1 MISDLI
7 GKEKSHGVGYHRNNN
22 IKILNGEQSRN
33 SMFMGTLQQIFT
45 VIDVSAE
52 IQISCNRI
60 SKMRV
65 QTSSILEWRGISI
78 TKVINTERDVIL
90 FTTFSFLNTTRFK
103 PTDLIACMKI
113 IFDN

>member
-7 GKEKSHGVGYHRNNN
+7 EQEKSHGFGYHRNNN
-22 IKILNGEQSRN
+22 IKILNGEQSWN

-52 IQISCNRI
+52 IQISYNRI

-65 QTSSILEWRGISI
+65 QTSSVLEWRGISI
-78 TKVINTERDVIL
+78 TKVINTERDVI
-90 FTTFSFLNTTRFK
+90 FSFLNTTRFK
-103 PTDLIACMKI
+103 PTDLIACIKI